1 MQWWKVNYTW
11 GLWLPPSFVC
21 TSLDITFQQNSPNAA
36 AGRAARP
43 THFVRG
49 RVANAPRLRGDSP
62 GLAADSGRVTTNCV
76 GLPVRCA
83 PSDGGLRTFRL
94 SLGRQALYQ
103 RLGALL
109 LQKLRIS
116 AIQNNWQDWRNS
128 KHLGTRLQATKYPD
142 AIARSPANI
151 NYCIEVEREIKSSKR
166 LRTIFASH
174 LSMRKKG
181 HREKILYLCPSSEIA
196 KRLALKAS
204 TLSYLTW
211 EGRRI
216 SLRNEHLIH
225 FIFADY
231 GYFKSIY

>member
-1 MQWWKVNYTW
+1 MTLSPLDKELLIFLREDTWASVVNVQLALKQKSIQATHQYLKRAEAK
-11 GLWLPPSFVC
+11 GLISSSNITASFGRPQKLVGITELGHAYAWELDECPTNSRVFNPSK
-21 TSLDITFQQNSPNAA
+21 ISPAMFA
-36 AGRAARP
+36 
-43 THFVRG
+43 HE
-49 RVANAPRLRGDSP
+49 
-62 GLAADSGRVTTNCV
+62 
-76 GLPVRCA
+76 
-83 PSDGGLRTFRL
+83 SD
-94 SLGRQALYQ
+94 
-103 RLGALL
+103 

-116 AIQNNWQDWRNS
+116 AIQNNWQDWRNA

-181 HREKILYLCPSSEIA
+181 HWEKILYLCPSSEIA